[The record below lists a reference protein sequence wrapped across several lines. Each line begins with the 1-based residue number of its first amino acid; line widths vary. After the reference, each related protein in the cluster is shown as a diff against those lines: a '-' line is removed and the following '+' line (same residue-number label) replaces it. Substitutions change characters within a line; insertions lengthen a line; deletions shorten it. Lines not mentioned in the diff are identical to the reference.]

1 MVCGDL
7 SDIRK
12 KSRRQGSH
20 DVMWLEMFHRL
31 VLFHH
36 SQVPQ
41 YFPENQEFGNWCA
54 NNRLRILEW
63 KDGRATPKLSDS
75 RLKLLLSIGFYEG
88 NNGMKP
94 TARTNKVA
102 DEIDV
107 LTGSD
112 NGKSKEK
119 NDCIVDND
127 LRRDKMSI
135 QEIDL
140 VQEVK
145 SENNVFNIL
154 MQSHTNTSKS
164 VVMPT
169 RSVEDKSQLED
180 KRRRKDELLSK
191 IEK

>member
-1 MVCGDL
+1 MFWSDL
-7 SDIRK
+7 A
-12 KSRRQGSH
+12 
-20 DVMWLEMFHRL
+20 
-31 VLFHH
+31 VL
-36 SQVPQ
+36 
-41 YFPENQEFGNWCA
+41 CA

-63 KDGRATPKLSDS
+63 RDGRATPKLSDS

-88 NNGMKP
+88 SNGMKP
-94 TARTNKVA
+94 TARTNKVE
-102 DEIDV
+102 DETDV

-140 VQEVK
+140 IQEVK
-145 SENNVFNIL
+145 SENNDSNIL

-191 IEK
+191 MENDPSVSKRHRSKNMKWGDFYRRLEDF

>member
-1 MVCGDL
+1 M
-7 SDIRK
+7 R
-12 KSRRQGSH
+12 
-20 DVMWLEMFHRL
+20 EL
-31 VLFHH
+31 V
-36 SQVPQ
+36 
-41 YFPENQEFGNWCA
+41 
-54 NNRLRILEW
+54 RLRILEW
-63 KDGRATPKLSDS
+63 RDGRATPKLSDS

-135 QEIDL
+135 QEIYL
-140 VQEVK
+140 IQEVK
-145 SENNVFNIL
+145 SENNDSNIL

-191 IEK
+191 MENDPSVSKRHRSKNMKWGDFYRRLEDF